1 MKRILVIN
9 DLSYVGRA
17 ALMANIPI
25 ISSFGHQVI
34 PCPTVLLTRH
44 TGYDHFKIHH
54 LNGFFDQTI
63 DDLIDHHQPLDGI
76 LIGYLD
82 GIHQIGPIMKLLD
95 HYPNTFVFVDPIC
108 ADNGKFYHGKDQGYI
123 DALKPLIKR
132 ADLIK
137 PNITEAL
144 ALCGYDLTTEITQ
157 ETINSLTQQFQAS
170 FKSPVLLTGLLR
182 DEKIINLLINNGH
195 TISFSNPYI
204 DRYYPGTGDMFDSII
219 IGSIMDN
226 RSLNN
231 AIQAA
236 INFVLNAIGTMN
248 NETKQN
254 NLDGCNFEELISS
267 ERHINK

>member
-17 ALMANIPI
+17 ALMANIPV

-144 ALCGYDLTTEITQ
+144 ALCGHDLADYKKLDQTKILSL
-157 ETINSLTQQFQAS
+157 INKLKSLSA
-170 FKSPVLLTGLLR
+170 KRIILTGIL
-182 DEKIINLLINNGH
+182 DNNKV
-195 TISFSNPYI
+195 SNIVVDHDQIDALTNEYI
-204 DRYYPGTGDMFDSII
+204 HCYIPGTGDIFDSIV
-219 IGSIMDN
+219 IGKIMQDID
-226 RSLNN
+226 LKD
-231 AIQAA
+231 AIQSAMD
-236 INFVLNAIGTMN
+236 FVLSSIKLTIRSGDT
-248 NETKQN
+248 EL
-254 NLDGCNFEELISS
+254 LDGCLFETLI
-267 ERHINK
+267 RKTK